1 MLGNNITAD
10 KLYRLKLRFTI
21 DGSQATP
28 GTRFYF
34 PETPAIDKKIIVGIE
49 GHVRES
55 IPFSIRGDLN
65 DDVNGTNVLP
75 LFASFLFLTMSDDE
89 DGDKFFNIPFK
100 SICKHTGSILFPKN
114 EKRVYPY
121 YGRIKTRK
129 CFFTF
134 PPNTPFTVLPTLTV
148 SLTFFYNA

>member
-10 KLYRLKLRFTI
+10 KSYRLKLKFTI

-55 IPFSIRGDLN
+55 IPFSIQGDLN
-65 DDVNGTNVLP
+65 DDVDGTNVLP
-75 LFASFLFLTMSDDE
+75 LIASFLYVTLADDE
-89 DGDKFFNIPFK
+89 DGEKFFNVPFK
-100 SICKHTGSILFPKN
+100 SLCKNTGSILFPTDI
-114 EKRVYPY
+114 KRVMPY

-129 CFFTF
+129 CFFSF
-134 PPNTPFTVLPTLTV
+134 PPNTPFPILPSFTV